1 MYSYKKGV
9 NVNRIWQL
17 LLMNFMNALRWCNS
31 VIVWQSI
38 AQPLSGHVHCWC
50 RHRSAGSC
58 SEVHQRVFVTWHGSL
73 QAWASG
79 ADWGC
84 TERRGSSLLFIP
96 VFFFSFFLFW
106 RWEGWGTLFTRSHFP
121 PTPHP
126 HPTILL
132 TTCSVCS
139 FPLPAGLLVYCHRCH
154 SLVRPQR
161 IWTSSL
167 IPCHLHDPVVTVWV

>member
-1 MYSYKKGV
+1 MWTEFGSYCWWTLWMLSDDV
-9 NVNRIWQL
+9 TVWLCDRAL
-17 LLMNFMNALRWCNS
+17 LSHCPGMFIVDADTGLREAALRYINVCLW
-31 VIVWQSI
+31 
-38 AQPLSGHVHCWC
+38 HDMVHCKPGPLVLIGDARKEGDLVC
-50 RHRSAGSC
+50 C
-58 SEVHQRVFVTWHGSL
+58 
-73 QAWASG
+73 
-79 ADWGC
+79 
-84 TERRGSSLLFIP
+84 LFL
-96 VFFFSFFLFW
+96 FFFSFFLFW